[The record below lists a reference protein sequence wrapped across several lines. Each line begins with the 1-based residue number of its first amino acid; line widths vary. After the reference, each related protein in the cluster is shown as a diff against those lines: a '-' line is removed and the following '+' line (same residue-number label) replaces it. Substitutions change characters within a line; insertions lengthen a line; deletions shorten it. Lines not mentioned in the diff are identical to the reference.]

1 VYGAA
6 AGKNRRKSAERIGNI
21 GAKLSWPASSW
32 LLESNCFNLIYNN
45 LRPMTVQEFRDS
57 VLREELPPQLRE
69 FRKIT

>member
-1 VYGAA
+1 
-6 AGKNRRKSAERIGNI
+6 
-21 GAKLSWPASSW
+21 LSWPASSW

-69 FRKIT
+69 LRKIT